1 MYSVIRA
8 SESGV
13 MAGFGAGAPL
23 GGADGEGWVETMNIL
38 LADDHVLFRS
48 GMRYILAEF
57 GGDVTIQEV
66 GTGEELL
73 EAVHNQDFDLVLMDM
88 LMPGMNQGDV
98 IGTIRAL
105 HPRLPIIIVSMLD
118 SPSVIRGAVASGAS
132 GFIPKTSTSVI
143 MTEAIRLVLA
153 GGVYLPPAL
162 LAPEEASGGEEIIG
176 SPLPVDARLTRQQ
189 RAVLAELSVGKSNK
203 EIAQSLSISEATVKV
218 HLAAIMRTL
227 TVHNRT
233 QVVLA
238 AKQHNLLG

>member
-1 MYSVIRA
+1 
-8 SESGV
+8 
-13 MAGFGAGAPL
+13 
-23 GGADGEGWVETMNIL
+23 MNIL

-57 GGDVTIQEV
+57 GVDVSIHEV
-66 GTGEELL
+66 GSGEELL
-73 EAVHNQDFDLVLMDM
+73 EAVRSQTFDLVLMDM
-88 LMPGMNQGDV
+88 LMPGMSQGDV
-98 IGTIRAL
+98 IGMIRTL
-105 HPRLPIIIVSMLD
+105 HPKLPIVIVSMLD
-118 SPSVIRGAVASGAS
+118 SPGVIRGAVASGAS
-132 GFIPKTSTSVI
+132 GFIPKTSTSSL

-153 GGVYLPPAL
+153 GGVYLPPSVLAVETQAPAEEGAAVAL
-162 LAPEEASGGEEIIG
+162 PS
-176 SPLPVDARLTRQQ
+176 DARLTRQQ

-227 TVHNRT
+227 KVHNRT

>member
-1 MYSVIRA
+1 
-8 SESGV
+8 
-13 MAGFGAGAPL
+13 
-23 GGADGEGWVETMNIL
+23 MNIL

-57 GGDVTIQEV
+57 GSDVDIHEV
-66 GTGEELL
+66 GSGEELL
-73 EAVHNQDFDLVLMDM
+73 EAARSRVFDLVLMDM

-98 IGTIRAL
+98 IGMIRAL
-105 HPRLPIIIVSMLD
+105 HPKLPIVIVSMLD
-118 SPSVIRGAVASGAS
+118 SPGVIRGAVASGAS
-132 GFIPKTSTSVI
+132 GFIPKTSTPSL

-153 GGVYLPPAL
+153 GGVYLPPAV
-162 LAPEEASGGEEIIG
+162 LAVEEDAKPEDAGPA
-176 SPLPVDARLTRQQ
+176 PLPPDARLTRQQ

-227 TVHNRT
+227 KVHNRT

>member
-1 MYSVIRA
+1 
-8 SESGV
+8 
-13 MAGFGAGAPL
+13 
-23 GGADGEGWVETMNIL
+23 MNIL

-57 GGDVTIQEV
+57 GSDVDIHEV
-66 GTGEELL
+66 GSGEELL
-73 EAVHNQDFDLVLMDM
+73 EAARSRSFDLVLMDM

-98 IGTIRAL
+98 IGMIRAL
-105 HPRLPIIIVSMLD
+105 HPKLPIVIVSMLD
-118 SPSVIRGAVASGAS
+118 SPGVIRGAVASGAS
-132 GFIPKTSTSVI
+132 GFIPKTSTPSL

-153 GGVYLPPAL
+153 GGVYLPPAV
-162 LAPEEASGGEEIIG
+162 LAVEEDAKAEDAGS
-176 SPLPVDARLTRQQ
+176 SPLPPDARLTRQQ

-227 TVHNRT
+227 KVHNRT

>member
-1 MYSVIRA
+1 
-8 SESGV
+8 
-13 MAGFGAGAPL
+13 
-23 GGADGEGWVETMNIL
+23 MNIL

-57 GGDVTIQEV
+57 GSDVDIHEV
-66 GTGEELL
+66 GSGEELL
-73 EAVHNQDFDLVLMDM
+73 EAARSRSFDLVLMDM

-98 IGTIRAL
+98 IGMIRAL
-105 HPRLPIIIVSMLD
+105 HPKLPIVIVSMLD
-118 SPSVIRGAVASGAS
+118 SPGVIRGAVASGAS
-132 GFIPKTSTSVI
+132 GFIPKTSTPSL

-153 GGVYLPPAL
+153 GGVYLPPAV
-162 LAPEEASGGEEIIG
+162 LAVEEDAKAEDAGY
-176 SPLPVDARLTRQQ
+176 SPLPPDARLTRQQ

-227 TVHNRT
+227 KVHNRT

-238 AKQHNLLG
+238 ARQHNLLA

>member
-1 MYSVIRA
+1 
-8 SESGV
+8 
-13 MAGFGAGAPL
+13 
-23 GGADGEGWVETMNIL
+23 MNIL

-57 GGDVTIQEV
+57 GSDIDIHEV
-66 GTGEELL
+66 GSGEELL
-73 EAVHNQDFDLVLMDM
+73 EAARSRSFDLVLMDM

-98 IGTIRAL
+98 IGMIRAL
-105 HPRLPIIIVSMLD
+105 HPKLPIVIVSMLD
-118 SPSVIRGAVASGAS
+118 SPGVIRGAVASGAS
-132 GFIPKTSTSVI
+132 GFIPKTSTPSL

-153 GGVYLPPAL
+153 GGVYLPPAV
-162 LAPEEASGGEEIIG
+162 LAVEEDTKPEDAGP
-176 SPLPVDARLTRQQ
+176 SPLPPDARLTRQQ

-227 TVHNRT
+227 KVHNRT

>member
-1 MYSVIRA
+1 
-8 SESGV
+8 
-13 MAGFGAGAPL
+13 
-23 GGADGEGWVETMNIL
+23 MNIL

-57 GGDVTIQEV
+57 GADVAIHEV
-66 GTGEELL
+66 GSGEELL
-73 EAVHNQDFDLVLMDM
+73 EAARTRSFDLVLMDM
-88 LMPGMNQGDV
+88 MMPGMNQGDV
-98 IGTIRAL
+98 IGMIRAL
-105 HPRLPIIIVSMLD
+105 HPTLPIVIVSMLD

-132 GFIPKTSTSVI
+132 GFIPKTSTPSL

-153 GGVYLPPAL
+153 GGIYLPPAV
-162 LAPEEASGGEEIIG
+162 LAAEEAVKPEEGAAPG
-176 SPLPVDARLTRQQ
+176 LPSDARLTRQQ

-227 TVHNRT
+227 KVHNRT

>member
-1 MYSVIRA
+1 
-8 SESGV
+8 
-13 MAGFGAGAPL
+13 
-23 GGADGEGWVETMNIL
+23 MNIL

-57 GGDVTIQEV
+57 GSDVDIHEV
-66 GTGEELL
+66 GSGEELL
-73 EAVHNQDFDLVLMDM
+73 EAARSRSFDLVLMDM

-98 IGTIRAL
+98 IGMIRAL
-105 HPRLPIIIVSMLD
+105 HPKLPIVIVSMLD
-118 SPSVIRGAVASGAS
+118 SPGVIRGAVASGAS
-132 GFIPKTSTSVI
+132 GFIPKTSTPSL

-153 GGVYLPPAL
+153 GGVYLPPAV
-162 LAPEEASGGEEIIG
+162 LAVEEDAKAEDAGY
-176 SPLPVDARLTRQQ
+176 SPLPPDARLTRQQ

-227 TVHNRT
+227 KVHNRT

>member
-1 MYSVIRA
+1 
-8 SESGV
+8 
-13 MAGFGAGAPL
+13 
-23 GGADGEGWVETMNIL
+23 MNIL

-57 GGDVTIQEV
+57 GADVDIHEV
-66 GTGEELL
+66 GSGEELL
-73 EAVHNQDFDLVLMDM
+73 EAARTRSFDLVLMDM
-88 LMPGMNQGDV
+88 MMPGMNQGDV
-98 IGTIRAL
+98 IGMIRSL
-105 HPRLPIIIVSMLD
+105 HPTLPIVIVSMLD
-118 SPSVIRGAVASGAS
+118 SPGVIRGAVASGAS
-132 GFIPKTSTSVI
+132 GFIPKTSTPSL

-153 GGVYLPPAL
+153 GGIYLPPAV
-162 LAPEEASGGEEIIG
+162 LAAEEAVKPEEGGMPG
-176 SPLPVDARLTRQQ
+176 LLPSDARLTRQQ

-227 TVHNRT
+227 KVHNRT